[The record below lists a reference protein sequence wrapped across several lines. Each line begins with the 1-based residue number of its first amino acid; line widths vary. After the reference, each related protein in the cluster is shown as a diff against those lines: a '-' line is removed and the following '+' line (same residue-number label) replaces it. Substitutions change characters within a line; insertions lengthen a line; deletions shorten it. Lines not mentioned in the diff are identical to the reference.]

1 LFTSYWPGGVSIY
14 PLEQYLQIAQSKKFQ
29 KFDHGKRKN
38 KKIYGQ
44 SDPPTYVLSN
54 INVPARL
61 LYGTQDGLFLPQV

>member
-38 KKIYGQ
+38 KKIYGK
-44 SDPPTYVLSN
+44 SEPPTYVLSN